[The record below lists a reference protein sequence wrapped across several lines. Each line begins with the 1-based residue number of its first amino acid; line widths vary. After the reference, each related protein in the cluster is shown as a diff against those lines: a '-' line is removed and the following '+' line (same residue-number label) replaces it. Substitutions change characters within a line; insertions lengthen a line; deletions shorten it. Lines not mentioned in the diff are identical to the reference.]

1 MREMNISVIIPTL
14 NERAYLPATLDNL
27 HQQTPRPDEILVVD
41 GGSEDGT
48 QEIAKRSATLLYSPN
63 KSISAQMNFGA
74 SRARGA
80 LFLFLHADCRL
91 EQKAFSDLL
100 QCMNEV
106 DVVGGGFQLELCGDR
121 PLLDRYLSWSGSW
134 NARRSHVYLGDHGIF
149 CRRSIFLEIGGFPN
163 VHLMYEF
170 ELMRKLRSRGKLVQL
185 NKKCYAS
192 ARRFQRNGYWKTILL
207 MRSLRTFYRLGLPI
221 DRLEQIYRQQPAR
234 REYNV

>member
-1 MREMNISVIIPTL
+1 MNISVIIPTF
-14 NERAYLPATLDNL
+14 NERAYLPQTLDNL
-27 HQQTPRPDEILVVD
+27 HQQDPRPDEILIVD

-48 QEIAKRSATLLYSPN
+48 QEIAKSSSALLYCTK
-63 KSISAQMNFGA
+63 KSISAQMNLGA
-74 SRARGA
+74 SRARGS
-80 LFLFLHADCRL
+80 LLLFLHADCKL
-91 EQKAFSDLL
+91 EQKAFSDLVH
-100 QCMNEV
+100 CMNEA
-106 DVVGGGFQLELCGDR
+106 DVVGGAFRLELCGNR

-134 NARRSHVYLGDHGIF
+134 NARRSQIYLGDHGIF
-149 CRRSIFLEIGGFPN
+149 CRRSIFLEIGGFPD

-221 DRLEQIYRQQPAR
+221 NRLEQIYREQPAR
-234 REYNV
+234 RELTV